1 MWHEITFLIYPLPL
15 EDIYGTGNVIFCGMP
30 MQYAD
35 DFIRVETHGNGGRSM
50 LFLRHLKEKSSF

>member
-30 MQYAD
+30 MQYAAILTD
-35 DFIRVETHGNGGRSM
+35 VKNDNFR
-50 LFLRHLKEKSSF
+50 